1 MDLDLIKTAETL
13 ILTGKEQGFLSPEDL
28 VRAFP
33 SIGDEP
39 DGLLR
44 AADAFRQM
52 GIEVAGDGTLD
63 QGETDGELE
72 AGESGDSDDP
82 VRTYFKEIGRVRLLT
97 AAEEVELA
105 KQIEAGSREAREH
118 MIEANLRLVV
128 SIAKRYL
135 GRGLS
140 FLDLIQDGN
149 LGLMRAIEKF
159 DYRRGFKFSTYATW
173 WIRQAITRAIADRAR
188 TIRIPVHMVEVVNQL
203 VRVTER
209 LRQQLGREPTEGDIA
224 QEMGIPPAR
233 VRELVRMRLEP
244 VSLDAPFGGEE
255 DSQLADFIEDREALS
270 PVETVGQRALREDV
284 EELLA
289 TLTPRERRVVKLR
302 YGLPDDEPRTLDE
315 VGKRF
320 GLTRERIRQIEAR
333 ALRKL
338 RHPSRSRALREYI
351 KEVA

>member
-13 ILTGKEQGFLSPEDL
+13 ILTGKEQGFLSPEDIA
-28 VRAFP
+28 RALP
-33 SIGDEP
+33 AIGDDP
-39 DGLLR
+39 DGLVR

-52 GIEVAGDGTLD
+52 GIEVPADGTPD
-63 QGETDGELE
+63 HGETDDEVD

-105 KQIEAGSREAREH
+105 KQIEAGSREARAR
-118 MIEANLRLVV
+118 MTEANLRLVV
-128 SIAKRYL
+128 SIAKKYL

-140 FLDLIQDGN
+140 FLDLIQEGN

-173 WIRQAITRAIADRAR
+173 WIRQAVTRAIADRAR
-188 TIRIPVHMVEVVNQL
+188 TIRIPVHMVEVISQL

-209 LRQQLGREPTEGDIA
+209 LRQQLGREPAETEIGR
-224 QEMGIPPAR
+224 EMGIPPAK
-233 VRELVRMRLEP
+233 VRELMRMRLEP
-244 VSLDAPFGGEE
+244 VSLDAPFGEEE

-270 PVETVGQRALREDV
+270 PLDAAGQTTLCEEV
-284 EELLA
+284 EEVLA

-302 YGLPDDEPRTLDE
+302 YGLPDDEPRTLDD

-338 RHPSRSRALREYI
+338 RHPSRARVLREYI